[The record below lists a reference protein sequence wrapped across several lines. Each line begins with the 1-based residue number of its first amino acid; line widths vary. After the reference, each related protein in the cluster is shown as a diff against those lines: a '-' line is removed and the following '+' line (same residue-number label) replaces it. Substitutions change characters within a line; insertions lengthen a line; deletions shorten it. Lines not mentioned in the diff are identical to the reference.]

1 MAKASL
7 KKPKLTPQEQ
17 LAELARLTSSVAA
30 ISHVGPPAALPPAT
44 VMAPGPLLTSAAA
57 PLAGPPISG
66 ETQPDFTALF
76 AASGEKKTF
85 QVRITASHQQF
96 FQQVGVLLGGGASSA
111 DVIHNIL
118 TAFRAANEEQLLAAL
133 QQQLRQAGPA
143 R

>member
-1 MAKASL
+1 MAKAFP

-30 ISHVGPPAALPPAT
+30 ISHVGPPATPPPAT
-44 VMAPGPLLTSAAA
+44 AA
-57 PLAGPPISG
+57 PEMPPTAAPVTGG
-66 ETQPDFTALF
+66 EASPDFAALV

-118 TAFRAANEEQLLAAL
+118 TAFRAAHEEQLQAAL
-133 QQQLRQAGPA
+133 QQQLRQPRPA
-143 R
+143 K

>member
-1 MAKASL
+1 MAKAFP

-30 ISHVGPPAALPPAT
+30 ISHVGPPATAPLAT
-44 VMAPGPLLTSAAA
+44 AAA
-57 PLAGPPISG
+57 PETPPASVVPAAAPATGGEASLDFAG
-66 ETQPDFTALF
+66 LV

-118 TAFRAANEEQLLAAL
+118 TAFRAAHEAQLQAAL
-133 QQQLRQAGPA
+133 QQQLRQPRPA
-143 R
+143 K

>member
-30 ISHVGPPAALPPAT
+30 IRHVGPP
-44 VMAPGPLLTSAAA
+44 VAPQHWPLAPEA
-57 PLAGPPISG
+57 PLASAAGPAAELPVAG
-66 ETQPDFTALF
+66 VAQPDLTALF

-96 FQQVGVLLGGGASSA
+96 FQQVGVLLGAGASSA
-111 DVIHNIL
+111 DIIHNIL
-118 TAFRAANEEQLLAAL
+118 TAFRAANEGQIQAAL
-133 QQQLRQAGPA
+133 LQQLRQPQLPA
-143 R
+143 E